1 VPLPLA
7 QAQGDTSEMDVI
19 ELHGLRKSFGP
30 CVAIDDVD
38 LRVNTGEVV
47 ALLGPNG
54 AGKSTIIEVIL
65 GLVRPDDGT
74 ARLWG
79 LTPAKACAARRVG
92 AMLQSGGLLGG
103 LTVRESI
110 EIFRGLSP
118 SPLLLDDVLTMAG
131 LHDVASHRA
140 DRLSGGQTQRVRFA
154 FAVAGD
160 PGLLVLD
167 EPTGAMDVAGRRA
180 FWSTVRGWAD
190 RGRTVVFATHH
201 LEEADAYADRVVL
214 FSKGRVV
221 ADGTTAEIRAVVC
234 GRTIRASIT
243 GASENELQSLPGVS
257 SVGQRGDDIALRCAD
272 SDVALRGLLAR
283 WPDARDIEITSAGI
297 EEAFLAL
304 TEEKVVR

>member
-1 VPLPLA
+1 
-7 QAQGDTSEMDVI
+7 MDVI
-19 ELHGLRKSFGP
+19 ELNGLRKSFGP
-30 CVAIDDVD
+30 CVAIDDVY
-38 LRVNTGEVV
+38 LRVKPGEVV

-79 LTPAKACAARRVG
+79 LTPAKACAAGRVG

-110 EIFRGLSP
+110 EVFCGLSLA
-118 SPLLLDDVLTMAG
+118 PLQLDDVLTMAG
-131 LHDVASHRA
+131 LNEVASHRA

-243 GASENELQSLPGVS
+243 GAGEDELQSLPGVS
-257 SVGQRGDDIALRCAD
+257 SVVQRGDVIALRCAD
-272 SDVALRGLLAR
+272 SDIALRGLLAR

-304 TEEKVVR
+304 TEQEVVS